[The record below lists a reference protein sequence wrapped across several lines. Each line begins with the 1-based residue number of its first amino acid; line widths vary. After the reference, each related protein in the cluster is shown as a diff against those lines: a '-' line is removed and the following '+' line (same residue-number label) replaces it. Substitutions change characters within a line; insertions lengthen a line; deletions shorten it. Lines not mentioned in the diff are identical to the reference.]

1 MIIKHPISTEKS
13 VKLIQGENK
22 LVFVVDRAAS
32 KRQIKEEIELLFNAK
47 VLSVNTIVT
56 PEAKKRAIV
65 QFSPETP
72 AIDIATKLGLM

>member
-1 MIIKHPISTEKS
+1 MIIKHPVSTEKS

-22 LVFVVDRAAS
+22 LVFVVDRAAT
-32 KRQIKEEIELLFNAK
+32 KRQIKEEIEQLFNAK

>member
-13 VKLIQGENK
+13 VKMIQGENK
-22 LVFVVDRAAS
+22 LLFVVDPAAT
-32 KRQIKEEIELLFNAK
+32 KRQVKEEVERLFSAK
-47 VLSVNTIVT
+47 VVAVNTVKT
-56 PEAKKRAIV
+56 MGGEKRAIV

>member
-1 MIIKHPISTEKS
+1 MIIKHPVSTEKS
-13 VKLIQGENK
+13 VKLIQSENK
-22 LVFVVDRAAS
+22 LIFVVDRAAT
-32 KRQIKEEIELLFNAK
+32 KHQIKEEIEKLFNAK